1 MNNKRTLVVGA
12 SENEE
17 RYSNKA
23 VKLLRAYNH
32 DVVALG
38 VKSGRIDSVQIAT
51 TIDPSEK
58 FDTVTMYVNPSLQ
71 QGYYKQILDLKPNRV
86 IFNPGTENPEFEKLL
101 KDNNIEPIE
110 ACTLVMLRTN
120 QF

>member
-38 VKSGRIDSVQIAT
+38 VKSGHIDTVQI
-51 TIDPSEK
+51 S
-58 FDTVTMYVNPSLQ
+58 N
-71 QGYYKQILDLKPNRV
+71 GNRPV
-86 IFNPGTENPEFEKLL
+86 
-101 KDNNIEPIE
+101 
-110 ACTLVMLRTN
+110 
-120 QF
+120 